1 MTSTPPPGGEERVG
15 WTSVVLVPIALAS
28 RGAAFLVPLVIAMWF
43 GVGDITDAWYW
54 ALAFPTFALVLASTS
69 LGTAATPAMARVR
82 AESPDRLPRFV
93 GGLLTWTTIGSAAL
107 GMLICLGAPAALP
120 MVTAFPEETQALAGT
135 FLWELLP
142 FMVLTSAGAVLRVAC
157 EVHGRFRVV
166 AVTPMVR
173 ASVVIGTTWALLA
186 PLGPHALPWGL
197 VAGELVQLLWW
208 GGWLQRTGVRIR
220 PSLQLDP
227 AVRQVGRDLAPILG
241 GEVLVALN
249 LVVDK
254 AFAGT
259 LESGSVATLE
269 YADRARVIPQT
280 LLESTL
286 VMVAYATWSN
296 LRASGRLDA
305 ARQAVDQALRWTLAL
320 SAAPV
325 AGMFIGRFV
334 LVSLL
339 YERGAFTPEDT
350 AATAG
355 VLAWYLPGVVPN
367 LLGILAVRAH
377 VVERNLRLVFG
388 LGVASLLANA
398 AFNTILIGPMGLEG
412 LALAT
417 TANMLLVPGIYLVF
431 LRRHLSIRAREWAVA
446 LGVAAAAAGVALGV
460 ELGPGAPTSLL
471 DPVLWGAAVAC
482 FVLLGV
488 AWRVTRPPTGASDA

>member
-1 MTSTPPPGGEERVG
+1 MPPNPPNGGQDRVG
-15 WTSVVLVPIALAS
+15 WTSVVLVPIAIAS

-69 LGTAATPAMARVR
+69 LGTAATPAMAAVR
-82 AESPDRLPRFV
+82 TSDPARLPRFI
-93 GGLLTWTTIGSAAL
+93 GGLLTWTTIGATLL
-107 GMLICLGAPAALP
+107 GLVICIAAPAALP
-120 MVTAFPEETQALAGT
+120 AVTAFPTPTRVLAST

-157 EVHGRFRVV
+157 EVHGLFRIV
-166 AVTPMVR
+166 AVTPLVR
-173 ASVVIGTTWALLA
+173 ATVVIGTTWALLDPIGA
-186 PLGPHALPWGL
+186 HALPWGL
-197 VAGELVQLLWW
+197 VAGEVVQLVWW
-208 GGWLQRTGVRIR
+208 GGWLRAVGVRVR
-220 PSLQLDP
+220 PDLRLDP

-259 LESGSVATLE
+259 LEPGSVATLE

-296 LRASGRLDA
+296 LRASGRIDR
-305 ARQAVDQALRWTLAL
+305 ARAAVDQALRWTLAL

-339 YERGAFTPEDT
+339 YERGAFTPDDT

-377 VVERNLRLVFG
+377 VVERNLRLVLG
-388 LGVASLLANA
+388 LGMASLCANA
-398 AFNTILIGPMGLEG
+398 AFNAILIKPMGLEG

-417 TANMLLVPGIYLVF
+417 TLNMALVPGIYLVF
-431 LRRHLSIRAREWAVA
+431 LRRHLASRARDWAVA
-446 LGVAAAAAGVALGV
+446 VAVAGTAATVAAGV
-460 ELGPGAPTSLL
+460 ELGPGAPRSLE
-471 DPVLWGAAVAC
+471 DPTLWLSALLCLA
-482 FVLLGV
+482 LLGT
-488 AWRVTRPPTGASDA
+488 AWRVTRPPTGGTHG